1 MCVCGGA
8 GREKESMEHKQTF
21 KGRLET
27 RKACVCCVLETSG
40 FETTTIP
47 NLHFAF
53 LDSLL

>member
-8 GREKESMEHKQTF
+8 GREKESTGYKQTF